1 MVITEHIELRVKSGK
16 VFAPMEKKSF
26 EGKKEE
32 VDHVKNGYM
41 GTKNQ
46 FQKYN
51 TPSPSFQINNINFN
65 SLYAARKSLGTTTS
79 ITATS
84 K

>member
-1 MVITEHIELRVKSGK
+1 
-16 VFAPMEKKSF
+16 MEKRSF

-32 VDHVKNGYM
+32 VNHVKNSYM

-51 TPSPSFQINNINFN
+51 TQSPSFQITNINFN
-65 SLYAARKSLGTTTS
+65 SLYAARKSLETTIS

-84 K
+84 KWDVPEAIKH